1 MANDREGRGLD
12 HLFLTSFICPSNPSD
27 FESWLTD
34 PSDFK
39 SIFTTPADITEY
51 KSLED
56 ELKASS
62 YNQNKDVS
70 QRDHTYYTSYRGYGS
85 GYAPPDAPIPKT
97 KDIRLAKIQLEREKR
112 MAFKV
117 LNQVPKSPLS
127 EETIASIFG
136 FIYGATKTGFT

>member
-1 MANDREGRGLD
+1 MVNYREGSDLD

-39 SIFTTPADITEY
+39 STFETPVDIIEY

-62 YNQNKDVS
+62 YNQNKDVP
-70 QRDHTYYTSYRGYGS
+70 RDRHTYHGYRGYGS
-85 GYAPPDAPIPKT
+85 GYAPPDVPLPKT
-97 KDIRLAKIQLEREKR
+97 KDVRLAKVRLDREKR
-112 MAFKV
+112 MTFRV
-117 LNQVPKSPLS
+117 LDQVPKSPLS
-127 EETIASIFG
+127 EETITSIFD